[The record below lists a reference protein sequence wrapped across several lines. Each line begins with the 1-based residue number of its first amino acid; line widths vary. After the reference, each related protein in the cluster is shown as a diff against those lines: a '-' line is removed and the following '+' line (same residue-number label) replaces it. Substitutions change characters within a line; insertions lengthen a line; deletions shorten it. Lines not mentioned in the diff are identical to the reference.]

1 MPVRLLRQLIS
12 MLLVAAYLS
21 ATILVTAPVAYA
33 APSEMSG
40 MMMKQDGTGDQTPMP
55 CKGVKAGCVTEL
67 GCVFMVSL
75 PAPDLTLTAA
85 IDWLPVTYTVSSEFL
100 EGRSGSVFFG
110 QTCLGFRLHGLG
122 QQGQGKAQVRLGA
135 VCEWPAL

>member
-1 MPVRLLRQLIS
+1 MRLLRQLFS

-21 ATILVTAPVAYA
+21 ATILLTASVACP

-40 MMMKQDGTGDQTPMP
+40 MMMKQDGMGDQTPMP
-55 CKGVKAGCVTEL
+55 CKGMKIGCVTEL

-75 PAPDLTLTAA
+75 PAPDLTVTAA

-100 EGRSGSVFFG
+100 DGR
-110 QTCLGFRLHGLG
+110 TT
-122 QQGQGKAQVRLGA
+122 K
-135 VCEWPAL
+135 PALGPPRSLT

>member
-21 ATILVTAPVAYA
+21 ATIFVTAPVTYA

-40 MMMKQDGTGDQTPMP
+40 TMMKQDGTKGEMPMP
-55 CKGVKAGCVTEL
+55 CKGVKTGCVTEL

-75 PAPDLTLTAA
+75 PAPDLTVTAA
-85 IDWLPVTYTVSSEFL
+85 IDWLPVTYTVASEFL
-100 EGRSGSVFFG
+100 EGRS
-110 QTCLGFRLHGLG
+110 T
-122 QQGQGKAQVRLGA
+122 K
-135 VCEWPAL
+135 PALGPPRSFT